1 MGRPV
6 GLDRWIQATK
16 PRATVGKT
24 VALEHVVMTTMKF
37 LTPIALVATFALA
50 AAPAQAGQHRGGGD
64 RGGERSH
71 GSAPR
76 GSVSRGPSGPRGV
89 ARPRVYSPGYRGSV
103 RVGPRIVGPRRYI
116 VGGSRFY
123 RPYYSF
129 RPRLSLGLGFWAG
142 YPVPYP
148 YYGYPYPYPVDPY
161 AYGYAAPSYG
171 YPAQSY
177 PADQYPDDP
186 SDPDYGPS
194 GQGYPPQ
201 QQSAP
206 SVGVQQGNQ
215 ATPGGVSFEI
225 TPDSAAVFV
234 DGTYVGTAADFSP
247 TSQPLGLVTGRHHIE
262 IRANGYRTMTLDS
275 DVTSG
280 QVIPYKGTLQP
291 N

>member
-1 MGRPV
+1 
-6 GLDRWIQATK
+6 
-16 PRATVGKT
+16 
-24 VALEHVVMTTMKF
+24 MTTTKF
-37 LTPIALVATFALA
+37 LAPIALVATFALA
-50 AAPAQAGQHRGGGD
+50 AAPAQAGQHHGGD
-64 RGGERSH
+64 RGGGQSRG

-76 GSVSRGPSGPRGV
+76 GSVSRGGGPSGGHAV
-89 ARPRVYSPGYRGSV
+89 ARPRGVYPSYRGTV
-103 RVGPRIVGPRRYI
+103 RVAPRIVGPRGYY
-116 VGGSRFY
+116 GGGARFY

-177 PADQYPDDP
+177 PPDQGQYPDDP

-194 GQGYPPQ
+194 GQQQGYPS

-215 ATPGGVSFEI
+215 AAPGGVSFEI
-225 TPDSAAVFV
+225 TPDNAAVFV
-234 DGTYVGTAADFSP
+234 DGTYVGTAADFGP
-247 TSQPLGLVTGRHHIE
+247 NSQPLGLVSGRHHIE
-262 IRANGYRTMTLDS
+262 IRASGYRTMTLDS

-280 QVIPYKGTLQP
+280 QVIPYKGTLQQ